1 MKASLRHWLPRIG
14 LPLGWAAVIAAPF
27 VEHAAIATGRL
38 VGVAIVFAIIQAGM
52 LGTMALRQTGALE
65 RSIGIIATAALLLL
79 LVLRVENAEGAGI
92 GGLMATSGMS
102 HAIIYSSLLL
112 LFGQS
117 LRPGRIALVTGVATR
132 IRGTLKPRMLAYTRT
147 VTKAWC
153 LFFAAQLLLSA
164 VLLAVAPNKIWSL
177 FINVL
182 DGPLAVLM
190 FAAEYTVRR
199 WRFRNDHHESPL
211 ATIRSF
217 ARGRAGG

>member
-1 MKASLRHWLPRIG
+1 MTKTLRHWVRIVAV
-14 LPLGWAAVIAAPF
+14 PLLWAAVIAAPF

-38 VGVAIVFAIIQAGM
+38 MGVAVVFAVIQAGM
-52 LGTMALRQTGALE
+52 LGTMALRQTGVLE
-65 RSIGIIATAALLLL
+65 RCVGVIATAALLLL
-79 LVLRVENAEGAGI
+79 LLVRVVHADSAGTA
-92 GGLMATSGMS
+92 GLMASSGIS

-117 LRPGRIALVTGVATR
+117 LRPGRTALVTGVATR

-153 LFFAAQLLLSA
+153 LFFAAQLVLSA
-164 VLLAVAPNKIWSL
+164 ILLVAAPHEIWSL
-177 FINVL
+177 FVNVL
-182 DGPLAVLM
+182 DGPLAVVM
-190 FAAEYTVRR
+190 FAAEYTIRR